1 MGNETLGSYTVQS
14 KLGKGHFGKT
24 RVCETTDK
32 FVLSVKIMEVLPEY
46 PKLSV
51 MASVQDFLSFQSPS
65 ILKVREVIPLDGNCF
80 GVVRDYCHEGSLSNN
95 LLRQKDFSHTLI

>member
-32 FVLSVKIMEVLPEY
+32 YIFSIKIMEVLPEY
-46 PKLSV
+46 PKNNV
-51 MASVQDFLSFQSPS
+51 MANVHNFLNFQNPN
-65 ILKVREVIPLDGNCF
+65 ILKVR
-80 GVVRDYCHEGSLSNN
+80 
-95 LLRQKDFSHTLI
+95 